1 MRISPMSSS
10 ISSGGG
16 GGGGAMVRVGKRKHR
31 QRPRASFYL
40 LRSVHFYLLGSVGPG
55 SVGYGPDWTRP
66 SGLRPIWKEKTMTIS
81 KKKKMTDESYKF
93 HMFFCKYNLLSVK
106 KKGLGRRHFF
116 NRVVTMESQT
126 SLKCAWLAT

>member
-1 MRISPMSSS
+1 LDQAQWIT
-10 ISSGGG
+10 
-16 GGGGAMVRVGKRKHR
+16 AHLKGKDDD
-31 QRPRASFYL
+31 
-40 LRSVHFYLLGSVGPG
+40 HF
-55 SVGYGPDWTRP
+55 
-66 SGLRPIWKEKTMTIS
+66 